1 MSTNRNY
8 ARTNARITKDVLY
21 LRVVDRGE
29 NIDRLREV
37 LIQQPWA
44 GRCRTNFE
52 TYDCEKGEKIMRIY
66 AAEANRPAM
75 VEVLRKRVG
84 VDKIL
89 TFTAD
94 DEDGDVIIKDASRG
108 RMVKELRKRFEPVSI
123 KGWRN
128 IIHL

>member
-1 MSTNRNY
+1 
-8 ARTNARITKDVLY
+8 
-21 LRVVDRGE
+21 
-29 NIDRLREV
+29 
-37 LIQQPWA
+37 
-44 GRCRTNFE
+44 
-52 TYDCEKGEKIMRIY
+52 MRIY

-108 RMVKELRKRFEPVSI
+108 RMVKELRKRFEPVSMG
-123 KGWRN
+123 GWRN